1 MFTLTQVTQIF
12 GDCTA
17 GYRVDLDKEYTVS
30 EFINEVLKKEPSEW
44 GYFKIKNTG
53 VRTEYRHGKI
63 LENNFDNDT
72 LSAKIISMTAHG
84 GYSNMDYSII
94 I

>member
-30 EFINEVLKKEPSEW
+30 EFINEVLREKTNEW
-44 GYFKIKNTG
+44 GSFEIK
-53 VRTEYRHGKI
+53 RFMLKAEYRHGEI
-63 LENNFDNDT
+63 IESDFDENI
-72 LSAKIISMTAHG
+72 LSAKILSVAATG
-84 GYSNMDYSII
+84 GWSRMDYII
-94 I
+94 II